1 MSLPVKKI
9 YIDSTFRTA
18 DSLSSSSFKFQLNRN
33 LYFPKNTVFYVEDVC
48 IPNTWYTVDK
58 DFNDKLYILYD
69 STNLAVLTLT
79 PNPYIASSLASE
91 VNRQIQ
97 ADGFVKNNL
106 LCSVDT
112 TLNYIQISNTGSGSK
127 RPFRILT
134 DDDLNDPA
142 NEGLFGSDRPS
153 LNMTS
158 CNQII
163 NNTTGTSPVF
173 GGGGSTTFDSG
184 FLTLTPSNVYISSPN
199 LGTYTT
205 LGARG
210 ETNILKKVPVT
221 SSYGYLIVD
230 QYTSAHD
237 FLDCSEQTINM
248 LEFNIKN
255 VSGKI
260 LNLHGYNVSFSI
272 VFSTHNEDG
281 PH

>member
-69 STNLAVLTLT
+69 ITNMQVLTLA
-79 PNPYIASSLASE
+79 PNQHTASTLANE
-91 VNRQIQ
+91 INRQITS
-97 ADGFVKNNL
+97 DGVVRNNL
-106 LCSVDT
+106 TCTADLTFNS
-112 TLNYIQISNTGSGSK
+112 IQISNTSGGNNKVFSV
-127 RPFRILT
+127 FT
-134 DDDLNDPA
+134 DHDLENPA
-142 NEGLFGSDRPS
+142 NQGLFGADKPT
-153 LNMTS
+153 LNMSS

-163 NNTTGTSPVF
+163 NNTTGTSNVY
-173 GGGGSTTFDSG
+173 GGGRGTSFDSG
-184 FLTLTPSNVYISSPN
+184 FLTLTPSNIYISSPN
-199 LGTYTT
+199 LGTFTT

-230 QYTSAHD
+230 QYTSNHD

-248 LEFNIKN
+248 LEFNIKD

-281 PH
+281 TR